1 MYGKALVWLAG
12 WLGACRG
19 MGGIH
24 SRRSSHRISP
34 RRILSMPRARSQVS
48 IVVGGE
54 APQASA
60 VTIVNDQTQV
70 S

>member
-1 MYGKALVWLAG
+1 ML
-12 WLGACRG
+12 
-19 MGGIH
+19 
-24 SRRSSHRISP
+24 
-34 RRILSMPRARSQVS
+34 RARSQVS